1 MILKRWIEVLKFS
14 LSAKLNFIMGIIVCL
29 FIVFSIYNNA
39 LLDRFSTE
47 HEKRVN
53 LYNSI
58 LELKHTFNNSDIA
71 INEYFRSGN
80 RTNLAEFNN
89 LSNNVRIILV
99 ELSYKMESDE
109 QIYLLQSIDNSFKSY
124 YSESSNASFLYNR
137 NNYEY
142 YDKMFYAHKI
152 NKYLLRYSDELL
164 ELVLEESVIANTKLT
179 NMQKVLSFWNGVVI
193 VSLVFFF
200 LSCITYINVN
210 VTKPLNA
217 LSNQAKEIS
226 RGNFNV
232 KVEVKNSQNTI
243 GILSKAFNG
252 MVKNI
257 KEMMESIQE
266 NIKVEKQLL
275 EEQRKNVE
283 YKELLNQATFLALQ
297 TQTNP
302 HFLFNTLNSISRTIT
317 FGKNDQAIKMIDS
330 LATLLRYNLEDA
342 EVSVTLEEE
351 INITKEY
358 LNIQKFRFSDR
369 IQAEILCEDDIEKTL
384 MIPRFTLQPLVE
396 NAIIHG
402 LEPKEEGGKIRI
414 IVKREGHHGIIKII
428 DNGLGISKSKLEKI
442 KNNTIEGPTKSIG
455 LKNTQQRIQIF
466 TGCEQSFQ
474 IKSKEKM
481 GTIVKIS
488 LLLTEENDV

>member
-1 MILKRWIEVLKFS
+1 MNTLKRLIEALRFS
-14 LSAKLNFIMGIIVCL
+14 LSAKLNFVMGIIVCL

-39 LLDRFSTE
+39 LLDKFSTE

-58 LELKHTFNNSDIA
+58 LQLKHTFNNSDMA
-71 INEYFRSGN
+71 ISEYFRSGN

-89 LSNNVRIILV
+89 LSNEVRILLRD
-99 ELSYKMESDE
+99 LSYQMESDE
-109 QIYLLQSIDNSFKSY
+109 QIYLLQSIDHSFKSY
-124 YSESSNASFLYNR
+124 FSESSNASFLYNR

-142 YDKMFYAHKI
+142 YDKMFYAQKI
-152 NKYLLRYSDELL
+152 NKYLIRYSDELL
-164 ELVLEESVIANTKLT
+164 EMVLEESVIANTRLT
-179 NMQKVLSFWNGVVI
+179 HMQNILSFWNGVVI
-193 VSLVFFF
+193 ISLIFFF
-200 LSCITYINVN
+200 LSCITYINIH

-217 LSNQAKEIS
+217 LSSQAKEIS
-226 RGNFNV
+226 KGNFDV
-232 KVEVKNSQNTI
+232 KVEVKNSYNTI

-266 NIKVEKQLL
+266 NLKTEKQLL
-275 EEQRKNVE
+275 EEQRKNIE

-317 FGKNDQAIKMIDS
+317 FGKNDQALLMIDS
-330 LATLLRYNLEDA
+330 LATLLRYSLEDA
-342 EVSVTLEEE
+342 EVTVTLEEE

-358 LNIQKFRFSDR
+358 LKIQKFRFSDR
-369 IQAEILCEDDIEKTL
+369 IESEIICENDIDKKL

-402 LEPKEEGGKIRI
+402 IEPKEEGGR
-414 IVKREGHHGIIKII
+414 IKII
-428 DNGLGISKSKLEKI
+428 ARREGDYGVIKIMDNGLWIPKSKLEKI
-442 KNNTIEGPTKSIG
+442 KNNTIESTKSIG
-455 LKNTQQRIQIF
+455 LKNTQQRIEIF
-466 TGCEQSFQ
+466 TGCDQSFQ
-474 IKSKEKM
+474 IKSKENK
-481 GTIVKIS
+481 GTIIKIS
-488 LLLTEENDV
+488 LLVKEERDV